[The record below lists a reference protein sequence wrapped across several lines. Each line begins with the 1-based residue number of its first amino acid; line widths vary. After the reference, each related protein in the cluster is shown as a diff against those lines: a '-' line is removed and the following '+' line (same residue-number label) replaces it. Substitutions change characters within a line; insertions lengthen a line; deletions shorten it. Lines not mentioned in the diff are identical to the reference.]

1 MVKKNTKSESK
12 KFDPEKPKT
21 WPKWMTVRPKDDS
34 ILTMKARE
42 YLEGKIVEHCATK
55 ATLEK
60 NAAKPI
66 DEQIQKFDKLRC
78 WHAAYS
84 AAMRHVLKHC

>member
-1 MVKKNTKSESK
+1 MPKSK
-12 KFDPEKPKT
+12 KSASKENPP
-21 WPKWMTVRPKDDS
+21 WMTVTPAKDS
-34 ILTMKARE
+34 KLTMATRE

-55 ATLEK
+55 ASLEK
-60 NAAKPI
+60 EAAKPPEQQI
-66 DEQIQKFDKLRC
+66 DKFDKLRC